1 MSDRLSG
8 KDKVEIAIEA
18 GLQAI
23 PLIGGSLSTLYF
35 STKNEKRF
43 KRVESFYQ
51 EFSKI
56 VEKADGSINH
66 INSDYE
72 SHLMSLIE
80 RLNDKIERESRQ
92 LKRVYFK
99 KYLFSLL
106 QNQNVSSY
114 DKHLFFLETLDNI
127 NELDCEILMFLNE
140 NQNNKIQVG
149 SIERPNVPQYAIVG
163 SIGQLKNFGFL
174 ATFTGSIIMSGEEID
189 NSLSDTV
196 RITDYGKEFISFCL
210 V

>member
-8 KDKVEIAIEA
+8 KDKVEIAIEV

-23 PLIGGSLSTLYF
+23 PLVGSSLSTLYF
-35 STKNEKRF
+35 STKNEKRL

-56 VEKADGSINH
+56 VEKADGSITS
-66 INSDYE
+66 INADYE
-72 SHLMSLIE
+72 SHLISLIE

-99 KYLFSLL
+99 KYLLSLL
-106 QNQNVSSY
+106 QNQNISSY
-114 DKHLFFLETLDNI
+114 DKQLFFLETLDKI
-127 NELDCEILMFLNE
+127 NELDCEILMFLNN

-149 SIERPNVPQYAIVG
+149 AIEKPNVPQYAIVG

-174 ATFTGSIIMSGEEID
+174 MTLTH
-189 NSLSDTV
+189 
-196 RITDYGKEFISFCL
+196 
-210 V
+210 